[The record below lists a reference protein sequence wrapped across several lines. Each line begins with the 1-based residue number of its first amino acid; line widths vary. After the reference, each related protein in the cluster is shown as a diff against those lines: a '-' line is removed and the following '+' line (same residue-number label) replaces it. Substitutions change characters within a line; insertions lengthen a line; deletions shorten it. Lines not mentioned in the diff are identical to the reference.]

1 MDGGAVGTMTA
12 SWTDYC
18 GEDNSTVLFGT
29 EGVLRIYEDPA
40 HSVILQKRSGETE
53 YFDVDRI
60 QTNDDQTKSGVIDLF
75 VDHLA
80 DPEKPYISGESV
92 LHAMRAVFAALE
104 SSETG
109 RRVTIC
115 E

>member
-1 MDGGAVGTMTA
+1 MTA

-40 HSVILQKRSGETE
+40 HSVVLCKRGGETE
-53 YFDVDRI
+53 YFDVDAI
-60 QTNDDQTKSGVIDLF
+60 QTNDAQTRSGVIDMF
-75 VDHLA
+75 VEHLL
-80 DPEKPYISGESV
+80 DPSRPYISGESV
-92 LHAMRAVFAALE
+92 LTAMRAVFGALE

-109 RRVTIC
+109 RAVRVNG
-115 E
+115 